1 MAFDF
6 LADKDRIFT
15 NVYGF
20 QPWQLESARER
31 GDWDKTADLVAM
43 GQDKIIEE
51 VKASGLRGR
60 GGAGFPTGLK
70 WSFMPKEAPKDRD
83 GNERPS
89 FLVINADE
97 SEPGSCKDREI
108 IRGDPHKLIEGAL
121 LAGFAM
127 RARAAYIYIRGE
139 YIAEARVLEAAIA
152 EAYDAGLVGKNAANS
167 GYDFDVFLHRGAGAY
182 ICGEETAMIES
193 LEGKK
198 GQPRLKPPFPAG
210 AGLYGCPTTV
220 NNVES
225 IAVVPTILRR
235 GSAWF
240 SSFGREGN
248 HGTKLFQVSGHVERP
263 AVFEEAMSVP
273 FKDMIEKHC
282 GGITGGWD
290 NLLAVIPGGSSV
302 PLVPAAEIMDAPMD
316 FDGLKDLG
324 SGLGTAAVIVMD
336 KSTDIVRAISR
347 LSYFYK
353 HESCGQCTPCR
364 EGTGWM
370 WRVMERL
377 REGDAELEEIDMLH
391 EVTKQVEGHTIC
403 ALGDAAA
410 WPIQGLIRHFRPE
423 LERRIAERGGAV
435 EVLEAAE

>member
-1 MAFDF
+1 M

-15 NVYGF
+15 NLYGF
-20 QPWQLESARER
+20 QDWGLKAAQKR
-31 GDWDKTADLVAM
+31 GDLDDTKALIAR
-43 GQDKIIEE
+43 GQDSIIDE

-70 WSFMPKEAPKDRD
+70 WSFMPKESKD
-83 GNERPS
+83 GRPS

-108 IRGDPHKLIEGAL
+108 IRHDPHKLIEGAL
-121 LAGFAM
+121 VAGFAM

-139 YIAEARVLEAAIA
+139 YIREAETLQAAID
-152 EAYDAGLVGKNAANS
+152 EAYDAKLIGKNASGS

-235 GSAWF
+235 GGSWF
-240 SSFGREGN
+240 ASFGREN
-248 HGTKLFQVSGHVERP
+248 NKGTKLFQISGHVNKP
-263 AVFEEAMSVP
+263 CVVEEALSIP
-273 FKDMIEKHC
+273 FSEMIEKHC
-282 GGITGGWD
+282 GGIRGGKD

-302 PLVPAAEIMDAPMD
+302 PLVPAEQIWDAPMD
-316 FDGLKDLG
+316 FDGLKELG
-324 SGLGTAAVIVMD
+324 SGLGTAGVIVMD

-370 WRVMERL
+370 WRMMERL
-377 REGDAELEEIDMLH
+377 RTGDAAIEEIDMLQQ
-391 EVTKQVEGHTIC
+391 VTKQVEGHTIC

-423 LERRIAERGGAV
+423 LERRIEEHNAQFAP

>member
-1 MAFDF
+1 MA

-15 NVYGF
+15 NVYGY
-20 QPWQLESARER
+20 QPWNLKAAQAR
-31 GDWDKTADLVAM
+31 GDWDNTKALLER
-43 GQDKIIEE
+43 GQDAIIQEM
-51 VKASGLRGR
+51 KDSGLRGR
-60 GGAGFPTGLK
+60 GGAGFPTGMK
-70 WSFMPKEAPKDRD
+70 WSFMPKESKD
-83 GNERPS
+83 GRPS

-108 IRGDPHKLIEGAL
+108 IRHDPHKLIEGAL
-121 LAGFAM
+121 VAGFAM

-139 YIAEARVLEAAIA
+139 YIREAETLFAAVQ
-152 EAYDAGLVGKNAANS
+152 EAYDAGLIGKNASGS
-167 GYDFDVFLHRGAGAY
+167 GYDFDVFVHRGAGAY

-225 IAVVPTILRR
+225 IAVAPTILRR
-235 GSAWF
+235 GAGWF
-240 SSFGREGN
+240 SSFGREN
-248 HGTKLFQVSGHVERP
+248 NKGTKLFQISGHVNRP
-263 AVFEEAMSVP
+263 CVVEEEMSIP
-273 FKDMIEKHC
+273 FSELIEKHC
-282 GGITGGWD
+282 GGIRGGKD

-302 PLVPAAEIMDAPMD
+302 PLVPADQIWDAPMD
-316 FDGLKDLG
+316 FDGLKAVG

-347 LSYFYK
+347 LSHFYM

-370 WRVMERL
+370 YRVMERL
-377 REGDAELEEIDMLH
+377 RTGDADVSEIDMLQQ
-391 EVTKQVEGHTIC
+391 VTKQVEGHTIC

-410 WPIQGLIRHFRPE
+410 WPIQGLIKHFRPE
-423 LERRIAERGGAV
+423 IERRIAENAR
-435 EVLEAAE
+435 EAAE